1 MRDELVQDVLGR
13 IARADD
19 GDAEAVLAAEA
30 EAAGE
35 ALLAFLSP
43 EGKLDFEVLH
53 VVGTLHL
60 ARSMWREGPAATES
74 HTLAEILLAPVF
86 LLRPD
91 LAPPIWEGDPAA
103 PEGRRRRDL
112 GSALVRVGMVLG
124 NPTAFL
130 VAVDVLAPTA
140 NDPADPFAA
149 GCGVVLAAA
158 ARLLSW
164 HTGDAEAL
172 TTAQVAAQRVLD
184 AEPTDATP
192 AARAELV
199 RALLLEHTRTG
210 DQAVLD
216 RAVEH
221 ARQAPPDDPEALGVA
236 AMALALSAE
245 RTGDRALAR
254 EAVALGRDAVAR
266 RHEPDQLGAL
276 ATALHTT
283 AGLTDDPA
291 PLVEITDLLR
301 PLLDSGSQQLLHL
314 HGSALFRLASTDPAA
329 LDETV
334 TVLAGALAQL
344 PPTHPDHPVRTGM
357 YAEALWRRWKHTGDR
372 DSRDAALAVLEGGAD
387 PRLRATR
394 VGYLVDLAA
403 SGHDVADVDSALA
416 AEPDWNGRATLLGHR
431 YDLVGDRAALLE
443 AIALNRAHLADPDD
457 PEDEARIAH
466 NAAMLLR
473 KLHDLERTPEAL
485 ADALDLARRGATA
498 HPAPTGRQA
507 ARVALLALLTAE
519 SGQVEEGARLATQA
533 VADCPPDHPSRST
546 VLTRAAE
553 AHLRHHD
560 ATGARTSLDT
570 AIAVGRAVLAD
581 EDRTQV
587 LDLLTVALRRRAE
600 LSPDLH
606 TLDEAVDFGLR
617 AVESQPFSRLR
628 ASTALNLAGA
638 LADRYRRTRDVD
650 DLHRALQV
658 IRDHLGAVQ
667 PTDDLKTRLTDQ
679 MGVVMM
685 LLYQHTGEKDTLRER
700 VRIAERGAERFGPHD
715 PTRPQV
721 LNNLCSSLMERYF
734 VDGDRADAE
743 RAVAAAR
750 EAVALTPAGLA
761 IRGSRLLNLAIAL
774 GVLGNATGATGP
786 LREAVRVAEASAGV
800 LNAPPATRIR
810 AHRVWGG
817 WAVILGQWS
826 TALAAFAGGVDL
838 VAQVAPRHVR
848 RADREFRLADLRGV
862 HTDAAAAALA
872 TGDPVRAVELLEQA
886 RGVLLVDELDARA
899 GSLALRDRAP
909 HLATEWDA
917 VLEELADESQSTDER
932 QALSRRWQEVLDRI
946 RAVPGLDA
954 FLRPPSALDLRVA
967 DGAIVLVNI
976 SRWRCD
982 ALLITSRGVRSK
994 RLRRVTLEEVEE
1006 RAGAYLSALDT
1017 LDGGD
1022 LVARFHA
1029 QTVVRE
1035 TLVWL
1040 WDTVA
1045 GPVLKALGH
1054 TRAPRA
1060 TWPRVWWCPT
1070 GALTHLPLH
1079 AAGRHDIPGEA
1090 VLDRVVSSYTPTAR
1104 TLSHTRSRPPTTRRD
1119 LLAVAMPTT
1128 PDHADLPATDAEATD
1143 LAALLAAEPLRGPAA
1158 TRAAV
1163 LAALPHAT
1171 WAHFACHAHSDPL
1184 VPSAGHLLLADGAL
1198 TVADIGAL
1206 RLEHAELAY
1215 LSACSTARAA
1225 RTTPDEVITLAS
1237 AFQLAGFRHVV
1248 GALWPIQ
1255 DAVAA
1260 RVAAAFHRRVHA
1272 GTPPAEALHH
1282 VLRELRTEFPLAVS
1296 QWAGYVHVGS

>member
-1 MRDELVQDVLGR
+1 MRDELIQDVLGR

-19 GDAEAVLAAEA
+19 GDADGVLAPDA

-43 EGKLDFEVLH
+43 PGKFDFDVLH
-53 VVGTLHL
+53 VVGCLHL
-60 ARSMWREGPAATES
+60 ARSLWREGPGAIAS
-74 HTLAEILLAPVF
+74 QTLAETLLAPVF

-91 LAPPIWEGDPAA
+91 LAPPIWEAEA
-103 PEGRRRRDL
+103 PTADRRPRRDL
-112 GSALVRVGMVLG
+112 GAALVRVGVLLG
-124 NPTAFL
+124 NPTAFR
-130 VAVDVLAPTA
+130 VAIDVLAPTS
-140 NDPADPFAA
+140 NDPTDPFAA
-149 GCGVVLAAA
+149 ECGVVLAGA

-164 HTGDAEAL
+164 HIGDAKAL
-172 TTAQVAAQRVLD
+172 TFAQVVAQRVLD
-184 AEPTDATP
+184 AGPTDATP
-192 AARAELV
+192 PARVELV

-221 ARQAPPDDPEALGVA
+221 GRQALPDDAEALGVA

-245 RTGDRALAR
+245 RTGDPALAR

-266 RHEPDQLGAL
+266 RHEPDQLVAL
-276 ATALHTT
+276 ATTLHTT

-301 PLLDSGSQQLLHL
+301 PFLDAGPQELLYLY
-314 HGSALFRLASTDPAA
+314 GSALFRLASTDPAV

-334 TVLAGALAQL
+334 TALGGALARI
-344 PPTHPDHPVRTGM
+344 PPTHPDHPVRAGV

-372 DSRDAALAVLEGGAD
+372 DSREAALAVLEGDD

-394 VGYLVDLAA
+394 VGYLVDLAT
-403 SGHDVADVDSALA
+403 SSHDVADVDTALA
-416 AEPDWNGRATLLGHR
+416 SEPDWNDRAILLAHR
-431 YDLVGDRAALLE
+431 YDLVGDRAALVE
-443 AIALNRAHLADPDD
+443 AIALNRAHLADTAD
-457 PEDEARIAH
+457 PEDEARTAH

-473 KLHDLERTPEAL
+473 KLHDLERTPEVL
-485 ADALDLARRGATA
+485 VDALTLARRGVTV
-498 HPAPTGRQA
+498 HPAPTGWQA
-507 ARVALLALLTAE
+507 ECVALLALLTAE
-519 SGQVEEGARLATQA
+519 SGQVEEAARLATQA
-533 VADCPPDHPSRST
+533 VADCPPDHPNRST

-553 AHLRHHD
+553 AHYRHHD
-560 ATGARTSLDT
+560 VTGARTSLDA
-570 AIAVGRAVLAD
+570 AIAVGRAALAD
-581 EDRTQV
+581 GDRPQV
-587 LDLLTVALRRRAE
+587 LDLLTVALRRRAQ

-606 TLDEAVDFGLR
+606 ALDESVDFGLR
-617 AVESQPFSRLR
+617 AVQAQPFSRLR
-628 ASTALNLAGA
+628 ASTALNLAGS
-638 LADRYRRTRDVD
+638 LADRYRRTQDPN

-658 IRDHLGAVQ
+658 IRDQLETV
-667 PTDDLKTRLTDQ
+667 PSTDGLKAQLTDQ
-679 MGVVMM
+679 MGVLTM
-685 LLYQHTGEKDTLRER
+685 LLYRHTGEKDILRER
-700 VRIAERGAERFGPHD
+700 VRIAERGAEWFGPHD

-721 LNNLCSSLMERYF
+721 LNNLSSSLVERYF
-734 VDGDRADAE
+734 VDGDRADVE

-750 EAVALTPAGLA
+750 EAVSLTPAGLA
-761 IRGSRLLNLAIAL
+761 IRGSRLLNLAVAL
-774 GVLGNATGATGP
+774 GVLGEATGATGP

-817 WAVILGQWS
+817 WAVLLGQWR

-838 VAQVAPRHVR
+838 VAQVAPRHAR

-872 TGDPVRAVELLEQA
+872 TGDPIRAVELLEQA

-909 HLATEWDA
+909 HLAAEWDA
-917 VLEELADESQSTDER
+917 VLEELADESQSPDER
-932 QALSRRWQEVLDRI
+932 QALSWRWQDVLDRI
-946 RAVPGLDA
+946 RAVPGFDA
-954 FLRPPSALDLRVA
+954 FLRPPNPLDLRVA

-976 SRWRCD
+976 SQWRCD
-982 ALLITSRGVRSK
+982 ALLITSRGLRSK
-994 RLRRVTLEEVEE
+994 RLRRVTLDEVEE
-1006 RAGAYLSALDT
+1006 RASAYLAALDT

-1022 LVARFHA
+1022 LAAAVDA
-1029 QTVVRE
+1029 QAVLRE

-1040 WDTVA
+1040 WDTIA
-1045 GPVLKALGH
+1045 RPVLKALGH

-1060 TWPRVWWCPT
+1060 PWPRVWWCPT

-1079 AAGRHDIPGEA
+1079 AAGRHDVPGEA

-1104 TLSHTRSRPPTTRRD
+1104 ALSHTRSRPPTTRRD

-1143 LAALLAAEPLRGPAA
+1143 LAALLAAAEPLRGPAA

-1184 VPSAGHLLLADGAL
+1184 DPSAGHLLLTDSAL

-1206 RLEHAELAY
+1206 RLENAELAY
-1215 LSACSTARAA
+1215 LSACSTARTA
-1225 RTTPDEVITLAS
+1225 RTSPDEVITLAS
-1237 AFQLAGFRHVV
+1237 AFQLAGFRHVI

-1255 DAVAA
+1255 DAAAA
-1260 RVAAAFHRRVHA
+1260 RVAAAFHRRVHV

-1282 VLRELRTEFPLAVS
+1282 VLRELRDEFPLVVS
-1296 QWAGYVHVGS
+1296 QWAAYVHVGS

>member
-1 MRDELVQDVLGR
+1 
-13 IARADD
+13 
-19 GDAEAVLAAEA
+19 
-30 EAAGE
+30 
-35 ALLAFLSP
+35 
-43 EGKLDFEVLH
+43 
-53 VVGTLHL
+53 
-60 ARSMWREGPAATES
+60 
-74 HTLAEILLAPVF
+74 
-86 LLRPD
+86 
-91 LAPPIWEGDPAA
+91 
-103 PEGRRRRDL
+103 
-112 GSALVRVGMVLG
+112 
-124 NPTAFL
+124 
-130 VAVDVLAPTA
+130 
-140 NDPADPFAA
+140 
-149 GCGVVLAAA
+149 
-158 ARLLSW
+158 
-164 HTGDAEAL
+164 
-172 TTAQVAAQRVLD
+172 
-184 AEPTDATP
+184 
-192 AARAELV
+192 
-199 RALLLEHTRTG
+199 
-210 DQAVLD
+210 
-216 RAVEH
+216 
-221 ARQAPPDDPEALGVA
+221 
-236 AMALALSAE
+236 
-245 RTGDRALAR
+245 
-254 EAVALGRDAVAR
+254 
-266 RHEPDQLGAL
+266 
-276 ATALHTT
+276 
-283 AGLTDDPA
+283 
-291 PLVEITDLLR
+291 
-301 PLLDSGSQQLLHL
+301 
-314 HGSALFRLASTDPAA
+314 
-329 LDETV
+329 
-334 TVLAGALAQL
+334 
-344 PPTHPDHPVRTGM
+344 
-357 YAEALWRRWKHTGDR
+357 
-372 DSRDAALAVLEGGAD
+372 
-387 PRLRATR
+387 
-394 VGYLVDLAA
+394 
-403 SGHDVADVDSALA
+403 
-416 AEPDWNGRATLLGHR
+416 
-431 YDLVGDRAALLE
+431 
-443 AIALNRAHLADPDD
+443 
-457 PEDEARIAH
+457 
-466 NAAMLLR
+466 
-473 KLHDLERTPEAL
+473 
-485 ADALDLARRGATA
+485 
-498 HPAPTGRQA
+498 
-507 ARVALLALLTAE
+507 
-519 SGQVEEGARLATQA
+519 
-533 VADCPPDHPSRST
+533 
-546 VLTRAAE
+546 
-553 AHLRHHD
+553 
-560 ATGARTSLDT
+560 
-570 AIAVGRAVLAD
+570 
-581 EDRTQV
+581 
-587 LDLLTVALRRRAE
+587 
-600 LSPDLH
+600 
-606 TLDEAVDFGLR
+606 
-617 AVESQPFSRLR
+617 
-628 ASTALNLAGA
+628 
-638 LADRYRRTRDVD
+638 
-650 DLHRALQV
+650 
-658 IRDHLGAVQ
+658 
-667 PTDDLKTRLTDQ
+667 
-679 MGVVMM
+679 
-685 LLYQHTGEKDTLRER
+685 
-700 VRIAERGAERFGPHD
+700 
-715 PTRPQV
+715 
-721 LNNLCSSLMERYF
+721 MERYF
-734 VDGDRADAE
+734 VDGDPADAE

-774 GVLGNATGATGP
+774 GVLGEATGTKGP

-817 WAVILGQWS
+817 WAVILGRWS

-909 HLATEWDA
+909 HLAAEWDA

-932 QALSRRWQEVLDRI
+932 QALSRRWQDVLDRI

-954 FLRPPSALDLRVA
+954 FLRPPSALDLRVS

-994 RLRRVTLEEVEE
+994 RLRRVTIEEVEE

-1040 WDTVA
+1040 WDTIA

-1054 TRAPRA
+1054 TRAPRSA
-1060 TWPRVWWCPT
+1060 WPRVWWCPT

-1079 AAGRHDIPGEA
+1079 AAGRHDIPGAA

-1206 RLEHAELAY
+1206 RLENAELAY

-1272 GTPPAEALHH
+1272 GTPPAEALHQ
-1282 VLRELRTEFPLAVS
+1282 VLRELRAEFPLAVS